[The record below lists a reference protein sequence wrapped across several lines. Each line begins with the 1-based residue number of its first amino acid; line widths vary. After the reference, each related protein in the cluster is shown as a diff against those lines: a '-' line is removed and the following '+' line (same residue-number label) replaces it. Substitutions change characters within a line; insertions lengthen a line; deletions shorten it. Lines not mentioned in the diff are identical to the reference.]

1 MNKRLVV
8 MSLLFA
14 GSILVGDGQETRV
27 VDYTVPT
34 TVYNSDTRPVHTGAN
49 QSGYARVW
57 SDRQLP
63 SCPAVDDDVKVV
75 GMGCC
80 TVILVTTLL
89 VCLLPQHVL
98 HVNNT
103 TKYPITVSCPGSI
116 NSLQP
121 HSHGRLRCTSPI
133 NGDNVYGYTPWNS
146 AIKRGYASGHV
157 VNEGSRNGNIFDV
170 SISTCTHDCSESSK
184 SCSGSGKSRHCSS
197 STTYYDETV
206 TWTPVYSSTANST
219 AAVHGNLRGWNGEDS
234 EYISDVSERPVW
246 VELSSEDGSSK
257 EAKTDIAPVN
267 LRGFQEK

>member
-8 MSLLFA
+8 SVCLLFA
-14 GSILVGDGQETRV
+14 GYNILVGVGD
-27 VDYTVPT
+27 D
-34 TVYNSDTRPVHTGAN
+34 RPNRTAVSYELPSFTSLNTDSTAVHTGAN
-49 QSGYARVW
+49 QSRFSGAWSTGRV
-57 SDRQLP
+57 P

-75 GMGCC
+75 GVGCC
-80 TVILVTTLL
+80 TVALVTTLL

-133 NGDNVYGYTPWNS
+133 NGGNVYGYTPWS
-146 AIKRGYASGHV
+146 SGIKGDYASGHV

-170 SISTCTHDCSESSK
+170 SVTPCKHDCSESSE

-197 STTYYDETV
+197 SSTYYDETV

-219 AAVHGNLRGWNGEDS
+219 AAVHGNLRGYWNGVES
-234 EYISDVSERPVW
+234 EYIADIVQKSEQ
-246 VELSSEDGSSK
+246 EDG
-257 EAKTDIAPVN
+257 N
-267 LRGFQEK
+267 LRGFKKKE